1 MWTSSWSKGMLCFSL
16 WMSYSGVG
24 LQVFYSSGNSVTQ
37 MWFESFWLVVTQVCQ
52 TTIRADVCQ
61 HFIEVCLQ

>member
-1 MWTSSWSKGMLCFSL
+1 MLR
-16 WMSYSGVG
+16 MSYSGVG

-37 MWFESFWLVVTQVCQ
+37 IWFDSFWLAVTQVCQ
-52 TTIRADVCQ
+52 TMIRADVCQ